1 LAVAARWKAAACSCD
16 DTAMETRTKPGGF
29 AGLRVLS
36 LESRRAAEMAKLI
49 ETYGGVAIVA
59 PSMREVPL
67 ETNTEAQEFTRRLLR
82 GEFDVVVL
90 LTGVGTR
97 ALTRVA
103 ETVCSREEFVAALK
117 KIPVVARGPKPVAAL
132 KELGIAPVVVAPEP
146 NTWRELLAALDQNS
160 GTLPLREKRV
170 ALQEYGAPNEE
181 LIAGLAERGATVT
194 QVPVYEWALPE
205 DVQPLREAVTSLAG
219 AKVDVALFTTS
230 IQIIHLLKIA
240 AEMGKE
246 KETVAAFRKIL
257 VGSIGPVTS
266 EELSAH
272 DIAVD
277 MEPSHPKMGFLVN
290 EVAQRSAELLAKKR
304 TATDTPAAALN

>member
-1 LAVAARWKAAACSCD
+1 MESRTAAQN
-16 DTAMETRTKPGGF
+16 F

-36 LESRRAAEMAKLI
+36 LESRRATEMAKLI
-49 ETYGGVAIVA
+49 QTYGGVAIVA

-67 ETNTEAQEFTRRLLR
+67 ETNIEAQAFTRKLLA
-82 GEFDVVVL
+82 GEFDATIL

-117 KIPVVARGPKPVAAL
+117 RIPVVARGPKPVAAL
-132 KELGIAPVVVAPEP
+132 KELGITPVVTAPEP
-146 NTWRELLAALDQNS
+146 NTWRELLTALDQNS
-160 GTLPLREKRV
+160 AALRLQSKRIAV
-170 ALQEYGAPNEE
+170 QEYGAPNAE
-181 LIAGLAERGATVT
+181 LLAGLAERGAKVT

-205 DVQPLREAVTSLAG
+205 DVQPLRDAVTALANG
-219 AKVDVALFTTS
+219 AVDVALFTTS

-246 KETVAAFRKIL
+246 KESVAAFRKIL

-266 EELSAH
+266 EELHAH
-272 DIAVD
+272 GIAAD
-277 MEPSHPKMGFLVN
+277 LEPSHPKMGFLVN

-304 TATDTPAAALN
+304 AAADTSAAASS

>member
-1 LAVAARWKAAACSCD
+1 
-16 DTAMETRTKPGGF
+16 METRSKPDGF
-29 AGLRVLS
+29 SGLRVLS
-36 LESRRAAEMAKLI
+36 FESRRATEMGKLI

-67 ETNTEAQEFTRRLLR
+67 ETNTEAQDFTRKLIA
-82 GEFDVVVL
+82 GGFDVVIL

-103 ETVCSREEFVAALK
+103 ETVCPREEFVAALK

-132 KELGIAPVVVAPEP
+132 KEMGITPIVTAPEP

-160 GTLPLREKRV
+160 ATLALQTKRV
-170 ALQEYGAPNEE
+170 AVQEYGAPNVE
-181 LIAGLAERGATVT
+181 LIAGLTQRGANVT
-194 QVPVYEWALPE
+194 QVPVYEWALPK
-205 DVQPLREAVTSLAG
+205 DVQPLRDAVTALTN
-219 AKVDVALFTTS
+219 AKIDVALFTTS

-246 KETVAAFRKIL
+246 KETVAAFQKIL

-266 EELSAH
+266 EELRAH
-272 DIAVD
+272 GIAAD

-304 TATDTPAAALN
+304 AAADTSAAASN